1 MVLVLNGG
9 IVAYSLIAFRNKGES
24 FDCYLAAKSM
34 PWWVIG
40 RSAFGT
46 AVDSGDY
53 VGRGGS
59 SYEMGLSQLPQWS
72 IAAAAGHP

>member
-40 RSAFGT
+40 LSAFGT

-53 VGRGGS
+53 VGIGGGDRRQR
-59 SYEMGLSQLPQWS
+59 EHL
-72 IAAAAGHP
+72 